1 MQLRNMREDAVCNGD
16 IGEIVEIIPSEE
28 SVDHSAQIVVAFDD
42 QIVEYEQDTLSY
54 LTHAYCMSVH
64 KSQGNEYPVVIMAVL
79 PQHRFMLSRR
89 LLYTGITRARRAL
102 VLLGDPQLFA
112 AALKQEER
120 EQRDT
125 TLQLRLSQKYPLP
138 APLPCE

>member
-1 MQLRNMREDAVCNGD
+1 
-16 IGEIVEIIPSEE
+16 
-28 SVDHSAQIVVAFDD
+28 
-42 QIVEYEQDTLSY
+42 
-54 LTHAYCMSVH
+54 
-64 KSQGNEYPVVIMAVL
+64 MAVL

-125 TLQLRLSQKYPLP
+125 TLQLRLSQNYPLP